1 MRGAALVLAGLLAA
15 GPAAAACP
23 DVPSVARFAMAV
35 LERRVPPPFPDLTE
49 ADARCAQ
56 DRLVATL
63 AQPWGDV
70 VGHALAAEAMP
81 PLQGALFFANLRA
94 PSGATI
100 EAGYAARPAVAPGL
114 LLRMGEG
121 GRIAAAHPYLAL
133 LDLALVP
140 APGRAARIAGNLG
153 LRLGVVGA
161 EVAVTDAATLPG
173 EAVLQSGGSVLASLP
188 ALGLAAPP
196 AALVAALGRDLAAA
210 GRPLRPGE
218 HVALLAA
225 PVPVPPRAG
234 ETWRLS
240 VPGLG
245 AAVVTFR

>member
-1 MRGAALVLAGLLAA
+1 MRGAALAVSGLLAA

-23 DVPSVARFAMAV
+23 DLPSVARFAMAV
-35 LERRVPPPFPDLTE
+35 LERRVPLPFPDLAE

-70 VGHALAAEAMP
+70 VGHALAAEALP
-81 PLQGALFFANLRA
+81 PLRGALVFATLRA
-94 PSGATI
+94 RTGATI

-114 LLRMGEG
+114 LLSMGED
-121 GRIAAAHPYLAL
+121 GRIAAAAPYLAL

-153 LRLGVVGA
+153 LRLGVVGPETA
-161 EVAVTDAATLPG
+161 VADPASLAA
-173 EAVLQSGGSVLASLP
+173 EAVLQSDGSVFASLP

-196 AALVAALGRDLAAA
+196 AALVAALDRDLAAS
-210 GRPLRPGE
+210 GRRLRPSE
-218 HVALLAA
+218 HVALLGA
-225 PVPVPPRAG
+225 PAPVPPRAG

-240 VPGLG
+240 IPGLG
-245 AAVVTFR
+245 AVAVAFR